1 MRICERILFVTVGM
15 FYLLFNGISLFQIAS
30 LKGRIV
36 ELELQCSGKVS
47 LFFTS
52 FRIWIELPLFFDS
65 CLW

>member
-52 FRIWIELPLFFDS
+52 FRI
-65 CLW
+65 